1 MESADGEEGGGS
13 HSQPHLEPEENGQLP
28 WSPSIF
34 SKLLSLQPP
43 ASQAMH
49 TAAKG
54 RKATQSSLF
63 THPHTPSR
71 RVRQPGLQEVSS
83 SGTAQ
88 TSGGAE
94 FQSSGVLRHGQPSSH
109 SAAVSS
115 QGEMLGLG
123 YPTASSAIPQ
133 HSCVSQEK
141 YHQAYLSAR
150 LALGGIQRW
159 VPFFS
164 PTPD

>member
-34 SKLLSLQPP
+34 SKRLSLQPP

-63 THPHTPSR
+63 THPHNPSR
-71 RVRQPGLQEVSS
+71 RVRQLGLQEVSS

-88 TSGGAE
+88 TSGEAE

-109 SAAVSS
+109 SATVSS
-115 QGEMLGLG
+115 EGEMLGLG
-123 YPTASSAIPQ
+123 YPTASSAFLCLPGEVP
-133 HSCVSQEK
+133 SGLP
-141 YHQAYLSAR
+141 LSKAGFGR
-150 LALGGIQRW
+150 YTKVG
-159 VPFFS
+159 PFFS